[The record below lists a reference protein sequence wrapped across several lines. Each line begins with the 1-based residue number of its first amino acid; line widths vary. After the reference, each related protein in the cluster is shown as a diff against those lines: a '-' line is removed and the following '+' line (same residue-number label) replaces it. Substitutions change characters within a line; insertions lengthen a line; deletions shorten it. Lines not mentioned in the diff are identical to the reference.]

1 MKRVIEFIKKETI
14 LTIAWMLAVVSM
26 FFVPINE
33 SYIEYIDFRT
43 LGILW
48 SLMVIMEGLK
58 REGLFESIGS
68 RMIEKTKNVFQLSF
82 VLVFLCFCSSMFI
95 TNDVALLTFVP
106 FSIFILEA
114 CNRDELL
121 IPIIAFQ
128 TIAANLGSML
138 TPVGNPQ
145 NIYLYSLSDMSVKE
159 FICLMLPYTI
169 MTGVLLLVC
178 ILLLPGKKD
187 KVEMERYHL
196 KGSKRRCI
204 VYALLFIVALFAV
217 AKILPYYW
225 VIILVLAT
233 CIIMDI
239 RAIVDIDYALL
250 FTFVGFFIFTGN
262 LGKLDSVRNALYEII
277 DGREMMTGV
286 VTSQF
291 ISNVPAALLLSD
303 FAKDLKGLIVGV
315 NLGGLGTLIASMASL
330 ISFKL
335 LAHHRNEVK
344 GKYFLVFTVLN
355 IVYLGILCGV
365 YRALDR

>member
-1 MKRVIEFIKKETI
+1 MKRVIEFVKKETI
-14 LTIAWMLAVVSM
+14 LTIAWILAVVSM

-33 SYIEYIDFRT
+33 SYMEYIDLRT

-58 REGLFESIGS
+58 REGLFEAIGS

-82 VLVFLCFCSSMFI
+82 ALVFLCFFSSMFI

-128 TIAANLGSML
+128 TIAANVGSML

-159 FICLMLPYTI
+159 FIGLMFPYTI
-169 MTGVLLLVC
+169 MTG
-178 ILLLPGKKD
+178 ILLFVCVLFLPGKKD
-187 KVEMERYHL
+187 KVEMECYHL
-196 KGSKRRCI
+196 KGSKRRCM
-204 VYALLFIVALFAV
+204 VYALLFFVALFSV
-217 AKILPYYW
+217 IKILPYYW
-225 VIILVLAT
+225 LFILVFVT
-233 CIIMDI
+233 CIFMDS
-239 RAIVDIDYALL
+239 RAIFDIDYALL
-250 FTFVGFFIFTGN
+250 LTFIGFFIFTGN
-262 LGKLDSVRNALYEII
+262 LGKIDTVTNALYEIM
-277 DGREMMTGV
+277 DGHEMVTGV
-286 VTSQF
+286 LASQF

-303 FAKDLKGLIVGV
+303 FATDLTGLIVGV
-315 NLGGLGTLIASMASL
+315 NVGGLGTLIASMASL

-344 GKYFLVFTVLN
+344 GKYFFVFTVLN
-355 IVYLGILCGV
+355 IVYLGILC
-365 YRALDR
+365 ALYSVLR